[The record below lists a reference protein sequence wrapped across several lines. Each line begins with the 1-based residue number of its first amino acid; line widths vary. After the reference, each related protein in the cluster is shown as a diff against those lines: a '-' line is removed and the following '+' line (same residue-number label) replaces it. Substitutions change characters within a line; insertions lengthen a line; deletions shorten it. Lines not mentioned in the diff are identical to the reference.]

1 MKKFRAPAA
10 NAAIGSGA
18 CLTIKLPKF
27 SLFYLGDELP
37 AETKRYIKTKARQT
51 AIRYKLSKSDE
62 EDLTQEIYRSV
73 YNRAQDFDE
82 ARNAALTTFLHLC
95 VDGAVREYIRSCKRL
110 KNQKLV
116 FILDV
121 PVSRTEN
128 DAEDAEGT
136 LVDHLPNEEAEREFH
151 RIDLKHDVATVLA
164 GLTPEQRTV
173 CELFMN
179 GLTVAEVAK
188 VIGRPRQN
196 IYSLILP
203 KLRKAFA
210 EIF

>member
-1 MKKFRAPAA
+1 MTK
-10 NAAIGSGA
+10 
-18 CLTIKLPKF
+18 LTLKSIKLPKF

-37 AETKRYIKTKARQT
+37 AETERYIKAKARQT

-95 VDGAVREYIRSCKRL
+95 VDGAVSEYIRSYKRL
-110 KNQKLV
+110 KNTKLV
-116 FILDV
+116 FILDA
-121 PVSRTEN
+121 PVNKGGEDEGN
-128 DAEDAEGT
+128 DVEES
-136 LVDHLPNEEAEREFH
+136 LVDCIPSESAERE
-151 RIDLKHDVATVLA
+151 RCNRDLKSDVAEIIKTLS
-164 GLTPEQRTV
+164 PELRTACV
-173 CELFMN
+173 LFME
-179 GLTVAEVAK
+179 GKSAAEVAK